1 MSLASGWYL
10 HELGIRLRAGIPR
23 YSPACLGIPPGAWH
37 SGLGMAPSIP
47 RYTQVYPGIPWYTS
61 MSLASS
67 WHEACPGIPWRT
79 PAGIPRYPPACPG
92 IPPGAWYPAWG
103 WHRVY
108 PGEGADSRSLRNH
121 SALETK
127 KQSAN
132 NSFPQFGCIPAILS
146 GRKRHAKKRSQT
158 IRFLNSAAPR
168 DAGTTAPFTL
178 SLLGPG
184 TRAAEG
190 PNITSLTNHSA
201 LETKEKHSVNIS
213 FPQFGCIPAI
223 LSGSEKTRK
232 KRSQTIRFLNSAAP
246 LNAGTPALLD
256 SGNPGLRDRGLGLQ
270 DPTTFD
276 ARPWSA
282 NNRFLEFGSCPRI
295 LWL

>member
-146 GRKRHAKKRSQT
+146 G
-158 IRFLNSAAPR
+158 
-168 DAGTTAPFTL
+168 
-178 SLLGPG
+178 
-184 TRAAEG
+184 
-190 PNITSLTNHSA
+190 
-201 LETKEKHSVNIS
+201 
-213 FPQFGCIPAI
+213 
-223 LSGSEKTRK
+223 SEKTRK